1 MLWDIYVCVRVT
13 KTSSRFFLSLGLV
26 RFYSRSEEKKIPNRV
41 AFYPRG
47 GDQPFFLPFLPL
59 LPFPFFHFS
68 KLTDSFE
75 PISIQ
80 QGCFAPAGQ
89 RSPYPLFQFFLEGSV
104 FLRSIKN
111 RDTLL
116 QKSQLTIVDS
126 FSSSKSI
133 SLHFP
138 LNLWI
143 VLQNQTLLFSR
154 NGRFFLELSLRFL
167 DQEIEKKE
175 EHDFLPSKLWIL
187 REDAA
192 PRVHEEETE
201 GPPRGRRTLTGREA
215 SQEDYRKQIISVE
228 ILLANSPDTL
238 PRSNVSGHGIVLWNR
253 GRRSC
258 EISFR

>member
-1 MLWDIYVCVRVT
+1 MQFSPKDAVVARSLSVKLNSRGNAMRYICVCVRVT

-80 QGCFAPAGQ
+80 QGCFAPPGQ

-111 RDTLL
+111 RDTLP

-138 LNLWI
+138 LNL
-143 VLQNQTLLFSR
+143 
-154 NGRFFLELSLRFL
+154 
-167 DQEIEKKE
+167 
-175 EHDFLPSKLWIL
+175 
-187 REDAA
+187 
-192 PRVHEEETE
+192 
-201 GPPRGRRTLTGREA
+201 
-215 SQEDYRKQIISVE
+215 
-228 ILLANSPDTL
+228 
-238 PRSNVSGHGIVLWNR
+238 
-253 GRRSC
+253 
-258 EISFR
+258 